1 MLEGPAR
8 LVLDDQELDDCAT
21 RTAEALKRFLE
32 QEKICDVGG
41 EDDEEAEEGGG
52 KTRKEE
58 AKTDKQKM
66 KDAVKDAGDLVGASA
81 TLCVAIREL
90 IDLQERLDGDVT
102 TLRLTRA
109 WEKAAREAHDDIDDR
124 MHDLTSTGRLERP
137 FPDPNPGSWS
147 RKFRVSIA
155 VHPGFRN
162 WRNYQ
167 PRGGQRLRL
176 QPKH

>member
-1 MLEGPAR
+1 MLEGTAR

-21 RTAEALKRFLE
+21 RTAEALKKFLE
-32 QEKICDVGG
+32 QEKICVVGG

-52 KTRKEE
+52 KRRKEE
-58 AKTDKQKM
+58 KKTDKQKM
-66 KDAVKDAGDLVGASA
+66 KDAGDLIGASA

-90 IDLQERLDGDVT
+90 IDLQERLDGATT